1 MTMVRTTT
9 VVGRER
15 SGGVR
20 QYNRSKVP
28 RLRWTPDLHHCFVH
42 AIHKL
47 GGQDKATP
55 KRVLQLMG
63 VGGLT
68 ISHVKS
74 HLQMYR
80 NMRNDLGM
88 QGTMQVHRMQDQEHV
103 YGGGMHMELCTNI
116 LVQQQPQQQCDHE
129 CDAPCCICCH
139 SPKPGK
145 EATLF
150 QRQLKRA
157 ETRREREEIDGSASP
172 KRVVLLRGGP
182 GPGICESD
190 GSPCCALAAAG
201 GYNYMRM
208 MQAAMGVA
216 AAAGAP
222 PPPPPRHAETMVEPG
237 GRGPGIKQTQLQLAR
252 PGADGDGGDEHA
264 PPPPP
269 PSNSKQ
275 RFTFL
280 GFVVAPPPPPPPPCC
295 SSRDRDHPFEM
306 VGTALTHHRS
316 SAEAARRLPRG
327 LETPPSKA
335 AVAQQVGDP
344 CSSSAGSED
353 DDDGCSLSLSLAL
366 DTRSSRDGDEG
377 GRLSPTATASSRSR
391 ISLDLSLSTL

>member
-1 MTMVRTTT
+1 MTMVRTT

-15 SGGVR
+15 RGGVR

-55 KRVLQLMG
+55 KRVLQMMG

-80 NMRNDLGM
+80 NMRNDLRM

-103 YGGGMHMELCTNI
+103 YGGGMHMELCTNMQQ
-116 LVQQQPQQQCDHE
+116 QQQPPQCDHE
-129 CDAPCCICCH
+129 CDAPCCICH

-157 ETRREREEIDGSASP
+157 ETRRVGDEIDGSASP
-172 KRVVLLRGGP
+172 KRVLLRGGP

-190 GSPCCALAAAG
+190 GSPSGGLCCALAAAAAG
-201 GYNYMRM
+201 GYDNYMRM
-208 MQAAMGVA
+208 MHAAMGVA

-222 PPPPPRHAETMVEPG
+222 ARAPPPPPPPPRHAETVDP
-237 GRGPGIKQTQLQLAR
+237 GRGPGIKQHLAW
-252 PGADGDGGDEHA
+252 PGADGGEHA
-264 PPPPP
+264 PPP
-269 PSNSKQ
+269 SSSKQ
-275 RFTFL
+275 RLTFL
-280 GFVVAPPPPPPPPCC
+280 GFVVAPGPPPPPCC
-295 SSRDRDHPFEM
+295 GRDHPFET
-306 VGTALTHHRS
+306 VGMALTGHRS
-316 SAEAARRLPRG
+316 SAEARRLLPRG
-327 LETPPSKA
+327 LERPPSKA
-335 AVAQQVGDP
+335 AVAQQAAGDP
-344 CSSSAGSED
+344 WSSSAGSDGD
-353 DDDGCSLSLSLAL
+353 DCSPSLSLAL
-366 DTRSSRDGDEG
+366 DTRSSRSGDEV
-377 GRLSPTATASSRSR
+377 GRLSPAATASSGSR

>member
-1 MTMVRTTT
+1 MTMVRTT

-28 RLRWTPDLHHCFVH
+28 HLRWTPDLHHCFVH

-116 LVQQQPQQQCDHE
+116 QPQCDHE
-129 CDAPCCICCH
+129 CDAPPCCICH
-139 SPKPGK
+139 SPPKPGK
-145 EATLF
+145 EATLL

-157 ETRREREEIDGSASP
+157 ETRREGDEIDGSASP
-172 KRVVLLRGGP
+172 KSLLLRGGP

-190 GSPCCALAAAG
+190 GSPSGGLCCALAAAG
-201 GYNYMRM
+201 GYDNYMRM

-222 PPPPPRHAETMVEPG
+222 PPPTPPPRHAEMVEP
-237 GRGPGIKQTQLQLAR
+237 GRGPGIKQHLVL
-252 PGADGDGGDEHA
+252 PGADGGEHA
-264 PPPPP
+264 PPP
-269 PSNSKQ
+269 SSKQ

-280 GFVVAPPPPPPPPCC
+280 GFVVAPGPPPPPPSCG
-295 SSRDRDHPFEM
+295 RDHPFEM
-306 VGTALTHHRS
+306 VGRALAHRS
-316 SAEAARRLPRG
+316 TAEARRLPCG
-327 LETPPSKA
+327 IETPPSKA
-335 AVAQQVGDP
+335 TVAQQVGYP
-344 CSSSAGSED
+344 WSSAGSED
-353 DDDGCSLSLSLAL
+353 DCSLSLSLAL
-366 DTRSSRDGDEG
+366 DTRTSRSGDEV
-377 GRLSPTATASSRSR
+377 GRLSPTATASSGRR